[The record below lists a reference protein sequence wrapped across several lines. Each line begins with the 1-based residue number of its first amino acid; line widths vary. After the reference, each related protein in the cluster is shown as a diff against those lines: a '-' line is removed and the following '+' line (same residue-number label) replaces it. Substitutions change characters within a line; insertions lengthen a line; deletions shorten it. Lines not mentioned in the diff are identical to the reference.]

1 MEKTS
6 SPKASSSTRSA
17 SSTVSSRGA
26 HRRSATTA
34 SSSSAC
40 GSADF
45 LPMRH
50 SSQHEC
56 RCARSAAASVQP
68 SATSAQKQ
76 LQYPRASSG
85 LRGDA
90 WARFSS
96 DSSFDSNDARVCDSA
111 FSRATAATSVSNA
124 RRRSGTPRSPKPSA
138 AAFRGTN
145 PRARRR
151 RRPCR
156 RPAPRTRCGTAAT
169 RARDA
174 ARYPALAAAAPSSG
188 AAAARDAAASA
199 CAARRED
206 TAAANIRAAATHRA
220 GSAEGSPCAARS
232 RRWRR
237 RSKGASVASAK
248 DL

>member
-138 AAFRGTN
+138 AAFSRNQSTSAPETTPVPSPGSTN
-145 PRARRR
+145 TVWHSCHA
-151 RRPCR
+151 
-156 RPAPRTRCGTAAT
+156 
-169 RARDA
+169 ARDA